1 MTDGASSAMD
11 FSYLEG
17 FAAGDPGV
25 VREVLALFLQQA
37 RAWRPGLD
45 PGAAGW
51 RDLLHTIK
59 GSARGIGANAL
70 GDVCARAEASDPPD
84 LAGVGAALD
93 AVVVDIAGYL
103 AR

>member
-1 MTDGASSAMD
+1 MD

-17 FAAGDPGV
+17 FAAGDRGV

-70 GDVCARAEASDPPD
+70 GEVCAACEAAGESD
-84 LAGVGAALD
+84 LAVVREALAATV
-93 AVVVDIAGYL
+93 ADITVYL
-103 AR
+103 ARPQVS

>member
-1 MTDGASSAMD
+1 MD

-17 FAAGDPGV
+17 FAAGDRGV

-37 RAWRPGLD
+37 QAWRPGLD

-70 GDVCARAEASDPPD
+70 GEVCALAEIADPPD
-84 LAGVGAALD
+84 LAGVGAALN
-93 AVVVDIAGYL
+93 AVVADIESYL

>member
-1 MTDGASSAMD
+1 MD

-17 FAAGDPGV
+17 FAAGDRGV

-37 RAWRPGLD
+37 QAWRPGLD
-45 PGAAGW
+45 PRDAGW

-59 GSARGIGANAL
+59 GSARGIGANVL
-70 GDVCARAEASDPPD
+70 GEVCARGETADPPD
-84 LAGVGAALD
+84 LAGVGAALN
-93 AVVVDIAGYL
+93 AVVADIESYL